1 MRLEEIIAVAPVC
14 VTVPQLAA
22 QTGTKPSKLMEY
34 AARSEDPLPV
44 RYVRGKV
51 RSGFVLVSEL
61 DEWLARNTCLY
72 MERGEYA

>member
-1 MRLEEIIAVAPVC
+1 MEEVFAAAPVC
-14 VTVPQLAA
+14 VTVPQLAK

-51 RSGFVLVSEL
+51 RSGFVLTPEL
-61 DEWLARNTCLY
+61 YDWMARNTCLY
-72 MERGEYA
+72 MERVEYAQ

>member
-1 MRLEEIIAVAPVC
+1 
-14 VTVPQLAA
+14 
-22 QTGTKPSKLMEY
+22 MEY

-61 DEWLARNTCLY
+61 DEWMARNTCLY

>member
-1 MRLEEIIAVAPVC
+1 MGLDEAVVVAPVC

-34 AARSEDPLPV
+34 AARSDDPLPV

-61 DEWLARNTCLY
+61 DEWMARNTCLY